1 MRFHCL
7 LATIGA
13 TAAVRAVDLDA
24 LRVKAL
30 ARYTKSVDVADDTSI
45 KLLKRG
51 DSAGTAIDLVKS
63 IAPNATFRVK
73 DDSYLGTNGLSHVF
87 LQQTVH
93 DVDID
98 NAIFNVNVCGKLVTD
113 LPLQGWY
120 SY

>member
-7 LATIGA
+7 LATIGV
-13 TAAVRAVDLDA
+13 AASVRAVDLDA

-30 ARYTKSVDVADDTSI
+30 ARYTKSSDVAGDISI

-51 DSAGTAIDLVKS
+51 DFVGTAIDLVKS

-73 DDSYLGTNGLSHVF
+73 EDSYLGTNGLSHVF

-93 DVDID
+93 DVDVD
-98 NAIFNVNVCGKLVTD
+98 NAIFNVNVCGKLVPELPPQRWD
-113 LPLQGWY
+113 LY
-120 SY
+120 

>member
-7 LATIGA
+7 LATISV
-13 TAAVRAVDLDA
+13 AASVRAVDLDA
-24 LRVKAL
+24 LRVKSL
-30 ARYTKSVDVADDTSI
+30 ARYSKSSDVAGDASI

-51 DSAGTAIDLVKS
+51 DSVETAVDLVKS

-93 DVDID
+93 DVDVD
-98 NAIFNVNVCGKLVTD
+98 NAIFNVNVRGKLVLD
-113 LPLQGWY
+113 LPLQEWD

>member
-7 LATIGA
+7 LATIGI
-13 TAAVRAVDLDA
+13 AASVRAVDLDA

-30 ARYTKSVDVADDTSI
+30 ASYTKSSDVAGNSRI
-45 KLLKRG
+45 KLLRRG
-51 DSAGTAIDLVKS
+51 DSVGTAIDLIKS

-73 DDSYLGTNGLSHVF
+73 DDSYLGANGLSHVF

-98 NAIFNVNVCGKLVTD
+98 NAILNVNVRGKLGPD
-113 LPLQGWY
+113 LPLQGWD
-120 SY
+120 SD